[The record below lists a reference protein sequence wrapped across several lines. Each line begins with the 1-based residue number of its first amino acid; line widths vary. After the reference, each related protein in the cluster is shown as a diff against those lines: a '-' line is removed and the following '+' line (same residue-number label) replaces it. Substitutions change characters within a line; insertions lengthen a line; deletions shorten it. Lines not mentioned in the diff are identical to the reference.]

1 MFPWTQFFTD
11 SAIYVAAFTAVV
23 LVSFLW
29 KPRLWL
35 HDLPADIQAMAGP
48 KTPLERRQTRLLGV
62 VMIPVL
68 LALPLLLASNLK
80 ASMGDSF
87 SFFAAWVYGY
97 GMFFAVMLW
106 DLLALDFLSLA
117 LINPQHPPIPGTEG
131 AAGWKDYAFH
141 FRAFLKGG
149 VMGLIYATAF
159 AAFVSVMP

>member
-1 MFPWTQFFTD
+1 MFPWAQFLSD
-11 SAIYVAAFTAVV
+11 SALYIAVFTVVV

-48 KTPLERRQTRLLGV
+48 KTPLERRQTQILGV
-62 VMIPVL
+62 FMIPVIL
-68 LALPLLLASNLK
+68 ILPLVLAANLK
-80 ASMGDSF
+80 ASMGGDF
-87 SFFAAWVYGY
+87 SFGAAWLYGY
-97 GMFFAVMLW
+97 GLFFAVMVW
-106 DLLALDFLSLA
+106 DLLALDFLATA
-117 LINPQHPPIPGTEG
+117 LINPRRPPIRGTEG

-159 AAFVSVMP
+159 AAIVSVLP